1 MLKNAAKILLM
12 ALPVL
17 FLVLWLNCPADNN
30 EMVTMES
37 ARTLSMSRTD
47 AWGNLQD
54 LTLAHHYV
62 PGIIKTE
69 ITTEQKTGVGASR
82 RVYQSTDTYLNE
94 TVIEW
99 NQGNGFLLHLFKD
112 NGDAPFPFKYAEFR
126 YQLDDS
132 SNGTTQIKTSL
143 SFQMAGGCLGYW
155 VSVLLAGEFQKRT
168 DEVAD
173 NLKIYYESL

>member
-1 MLKNAAKILLM
+1 MLKNAAKILLI

-17 FLVLWLNCPADNN
+17 FLLLWLNCPADKN

-37 ARTLSMSRTD
+37 VRTLSMSRAD

-54 LTLAHHYV
+54 LTIAHHYV

-112 NGDAPFPFKYAEFR
+112 NGDAPFPFK
-126 YQLDDS
+126 
-132 SNGTTQIKTSL
+132 
-143 SFQMAGGCLGYW
+143 
-155 VSVLLAGEFQKRT
+155 
-168 DEVAD
+168 
-173 NLKIYYESL
+173 